1 MKSVL
6 VNFRMDK
13 EEFEQFKKVCDEKDT
28 LISKVIRRSIKEYVN
43 MNNKEAK

>member
-43 MNNKEAK
+43 KNKEVK

>member
-13 EEFEQFKKVCDEKDT
+13 EEFDQFKKVCDEKDT

-43 MNNKEAK
+43 NNKEAK